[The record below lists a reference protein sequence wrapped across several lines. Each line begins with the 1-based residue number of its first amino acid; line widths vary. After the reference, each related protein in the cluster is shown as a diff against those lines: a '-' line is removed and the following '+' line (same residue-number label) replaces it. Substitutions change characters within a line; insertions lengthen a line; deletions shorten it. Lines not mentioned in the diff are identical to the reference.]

1 MHIEADMAW
10 LIAILLISIRIGAV
24 FLFTPVFS
32 SIQAPAHFRVLF
44 ILALSVLVAGSVKLL
59 PVTLSLSLGNLIA
72 AALSELVIGGLFAFG
87 LFTVFGAF
95 MLGGKI
101 IDLQMG
107 FGVATLID
115 PATRSQA
122 PLMGTF
128 LNLLA
133 VMLFFAVDGHH
144 MLIRG
149 LAFSLAHIP
158 PGGSLAEMN
167 FAVVIPQFG
176 AMFIYGLIIVAP
188 ALFSILLLDVGLA
201 VMARTMPQVNVF
213 IVSIPLK
220 IFVGLFVTAVSLH
233 YLGPKMATM
242 FESIFVYWQRLMG

>member
-1 MHIEADMAW
+1 MQIQADITW
-10 LIAILLISIRIGAV
+10 LIAILLISIRVGAV

-32 SIQAPAHFRVLF
+32 SLQAPAHFRVLF
-44 ILALSVLVAGSVKLL
+44 IMALSLLIAASVKILPIAQPLL
-59 PVTLSLSLGNLIA
+59 LGDLIR

-95 MLGGKI
+95 VLGGKI

-115 PATRSQA
+115 PATRSEA

-158 PGGSLAEMN
+158 PGAGLTDIDP
-167 FAVVIPQFG
+167 AVVISQFG
-176 AMFIYGLIIVAP
+176 AMFVYGLIIVAP

-201 VMARTMPQVNVF
+201 VMARTMPQVNIF

-220 IFVGLFVTAVSLH
+220 IFVGLLVTAVSLH
-233 YLGPKMATM
+233 YMGPKIATI
-242 FESIFVYWQRLMG
+242 FESIFIYWQILVS